1 MLIISTFVALALS
14 NSASISAA
22 LAGDLGPLLAGTS
35 TGVKQAQAGD
45 NTIFL
50 SVLAVGVGCS
60 YRSCSIQGWE
70 DYPSSPDPALHSNH
84 RLEQFRVMW
93 L

>member
-1 MLIISTFVALALS
+1 MVKTSKGTWQMRILSASVALAL
-14 NSASISAA
+14 SISAA
-22 LAGDLGPLLAGTS
+22 LAGGLDPMPAGTS

-60 YRSCSIQGWE
+60 YMSCYI
-70 DYPSSPDPALHSNH
+70 
-84 RLEQFRVMW
+84 
-93 L
+93 